1 MYIHQASDRK
11 LFKNLIQIAHQQLAD
26 VSRRQTKML
35 AHDKPSVTGKRKFEN
50 EEEEEEEEEDEEK
63 EEEEEEEEEKVEE
76 EKEEFESQ
84 QEEKEEEDAE
94 EDGEV

>member
-63 EEEEEEEEEKVEE
+63 EEEEKVEE
-76 EKEEFESQ
+76 EKEEEFESQ